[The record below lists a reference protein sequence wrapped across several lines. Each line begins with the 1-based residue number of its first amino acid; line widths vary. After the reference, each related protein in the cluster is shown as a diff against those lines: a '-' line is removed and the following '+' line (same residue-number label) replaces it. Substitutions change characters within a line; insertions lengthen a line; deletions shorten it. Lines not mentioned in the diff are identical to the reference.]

1 MKKLLCP
8 EFFLGDKV
16 TPEQAAFF
24 HKNGVIVFRNVLKPE
39 TVAFFIHEL
48 NRIEKKLLDEGVD
61 KINGVP
67 LKFGKD
73 YNGQTII
80 QRLCFL
86 STFSTTFHEFLKDPR
101 LVALLELLAPYEG
114 RIAENEKD
122 GLILNHHV

>member
-39 TVAFFIHEL
+39 TVAFFIQEI
-48 NRIEKKLLDEGVD
+48 NRIEKQLLSEGKD

-73 YNGQTII
+73 HNGETII

-86 STFSTTFHEFLKDPR
+86 SLFSPTFHEFLNDPR
-101 LVALLELLAPYEG
+101 LVS
-114 RIAENEKD
+114 
-122 GLILNHHV
+122 

>member
-16 TPEQAAFF
+16 TPEQSNFF

-39 TVAFFIHEL
+39 TVAFFSQEL
-48 NRIEKKLLDEGVD
+48 NRMEKKLLDNGGD
-61 KINGVP
+61 KINRVP
-67 LKFGKD
+67 IKFGKD
-73 YNGQTII
+73 NNGHNII

-86 STFSTTFHEFLKDPR
+86 STFSSTFHEFLRDPR

-114 RIAENEKD
+114 RIAENE
-122 GLILNHHV
+122 